1 MAWRVLWESLNPSAD
16 GDKPSCP
23 RGEAGG
29 AGENTME
36 RALGGQVGSG
46 PAQPGEVQD
55 PGEVGAGGRRFPSSF
70 LVLAI
75 SHSGL
80 AQSCPSF

>member
-1 MAWRVLWESLNPSAD
+1 
-16 GDKPSCP
+16 
-23 RGEAGG
+23 
-29 AGENTME
+29 ME